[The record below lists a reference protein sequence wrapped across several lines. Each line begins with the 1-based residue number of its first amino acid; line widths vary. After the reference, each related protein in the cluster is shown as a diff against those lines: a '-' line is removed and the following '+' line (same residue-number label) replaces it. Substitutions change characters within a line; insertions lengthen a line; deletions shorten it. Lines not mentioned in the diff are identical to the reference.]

1 MPSVL
6 ITKEHAMVFIIITII
21 IIIMIMI
28 IIIIIITSSN
38 QRLGKCVQG
47 ISILLRIYWI
57 K

>member
-21 IIIMIMI
+21 IIM